1 MKNKII
7 RDYNIGD
14 IANFKYNN
22 QVKIIDYAGTI
33 MCHITGE
40 NFEVQLYKVLYNNE
54 EYYASNFGLNSGDPN
69 IFKKVIGGIG
79 YRGKIDFFNLKKEY
93 KTWKD
98 MIYRCYNPNNNL
110 FPYYGA
116 IGITVCPRWH
126 CFEMFLYDLINID
139 GYEAFA
145 NPNNKRYY
153 ELDIDSKQ
161 SMVPSNCKYYGPGV
175 VSLKLFYSSDVGINV
190 KKNRE
195 HLNQDFNIQRQFTP
209 SVNGDYNINDYKFV
223 VNNHPN
229 FQRLNNDPLFT
240 NTVYR
245 TLHGVTY
252 RGNPI
257 TEPYVQK
264 KVMCV
269 KI

>member
-14 IANFKYNN
+14 IVNFKYNN
-22 QVKIIDYAGTI
+22 HVKIIDYAGTI

-69 IFKKVIGGIG
+69 IFKRVIGGIG

-116 IGITVCPRWH
+116 LGVTVCPRWH

-145 NPNNKRYY
+145 NPNSKKYY
-153 ELDIDSKQ
+153 ELDIESKQ
-161 SMVPSNCKYYGPGV
+161 HQIPNNCKYYGPGV

-190 KKNRE
+190 KKYRE

-209 SVNGDYNINDYKFV
+209 LVNGDYSINDYKFV
-223 VNNHPN
+223 VNNHPK
-229 FQRLNNDPLFT
+229 FQRPNNDPLFN

-245 TLHGVTY
+245 TLHGVAY
-252 RGNPI
+252 KGNPI
-257 TEPYVQK
+257 IEPYTPK